1 MDVFRPTFHM
11 IKSTYLYECSSLK
24 TRERLAGALSTSEPN
39 HSALCVC
46 VCVCVP
52 FCVGSYYL
60 SAVAEPKVLTSVH
73 SMVMVRRLQEQG
85 LR

>member
-46 VCVCVP
+46 VCVCAVLCGQLLFIGCCRAQSAH
-52 FCVGSYYL
+52 FC
-60 SAVAEPKVLTSVH
+60 T
-73 SMVMVRRLQEQG
+73 
-85 LR
+85 